1 MRSGGLALP
10 GKLMSATGTRS
21 NRLSQAALL
30 ARRALE
36 ANAMFLFF
44 SALYIALGVLL
55 SLFYGTYYSLAI
67 YNALWIA
74 GAIFVFVIA
83 WIANRRR
90 DHLLSRIPFLSPG
103 EQRKGRLLLWKRLAY
118 ALPVFIVFPLFIST
132 FTSIKA
138 NIGTINPYALDHVFM
153 TIDRFLHGGVSAWRI
168 LHPVFGYPIVTAT
181 ISVIYEAWFPVM
193 AFVVLAVTLWVE
205 RPVLRSQF
213 LVAFVLTWAVLG
225 TFLALI
231 LSAGGPCF
239 YGLLYPY
246 RPNPYEPLMAYLQH
260 ADELYRVRALDLQDQ
275 LWEQFERGQLYP
287 GTGISATPSMHVAIA
302 MLNMLLAW
310 RVGRVLGIVATLF
323 LIFTFVA
330 TIHLGWHYA
339 IDGYLSM
346 LIVPAIWFFSGRVA
360 EFNFRG
366 PWIEKA
372 FAPLRRGNAAA

>member
-1 MRSGGLALP
+1 MADAVA
-10 GKLMSATGTRS
+10 KS
-21 NRLSQAALL
+21 NRLSQARLL
-30 ARRALE
+30 AQRAIE

-44 SALYIALGVLL
+44 AAIYIALGVLL
-55 SLFYGTYYSLAI
+55 SFFYETRFSLGI

-83 WIANRRR
+83 WFANRRR
-90 DHLLSRIPFLSPG
+90 HYLLSRIPFLSPG
-103 EQRKGRLLLWKRLAY
+103 EQRTGRLLLWKRLAF

-168 LHPVFGYPIVTAT
+168 LHPIFGEPIVTAA

-193 AFVVLAVTLWVE
+193 ALVVLAVTLWVE

-213 LVAFVLTWAVLG
+213 LIAFVLTWAVLG
-225 TFLALI
+225 TAAALV

-246 RPNPYEPLMAYLQH
+246 RPNPYEPLMAYLH
-260 ADELYRVRALDLQDQ
+260 EADELYRVRALDRQGRP
-275 LWEQFERGQLYP
+275 WEQFERGQLYP

-310 RVGRVLGIVATLF
+310 RVGRILGIAATLF
-323 LIFTFVA
+323 LILTFVA

-339 IDGYLSM
+339 VDGYLSM
-346 LIVPAIWFFSGRVA
+346 MAVPLIWVFAGRVA
-360 EFNFRG
+360 EFNVRG

-372 FAPLRRGNAAA
+372 FAPLRRHNAVA